1 MYSKMIGSTLALGLC
16 LLGSSGQ
23 VRAQAA
29 DESAQYEWFP
39 SPKVALL
46 NCGANAMAL
55 SGGYLNETDGTL
67 STVGWFEVPAG
78 ANSGGLPMP
87 SDKFFVRIES
97 EDPATEADSDTLVVT
112 FPDIPT
118 RELCARVPG
127 FNFNIGESADGVFVD
142 ALDGTAASVPAN
154 CEGDGY
160 EMLTY
165 YEIDASEFSN
175 EGEFGVECDA
185 AGCKIIEAS
194 EDNPVPVGFRECPD
208 V

>member
-16 LLGSSGQ
+16 LLGSSVQ

-29 DESAQYEWFP
+29 ESAADEWFP

-127 FNFNIGESADGVFVD
+127 SDFNIGESSDGAFFD
-142 ALDGTAASVPAN
+142 MLAEAPVPAN

-175 EGEFGVECDA
+175 DGEFGVACDA
-185 AGCKIIEAS
+185 EGCTIIEAS

>member
-39 SPKVALL
+39 SPKVALP
-46 NCGANAMAL
+46 NC
-55 SGGYLNETDGTL
+55 

>member
-16 LLGSSGQ
+16 LLGSSVQ

-29 DESAQYEWFP
+29 ESAADEWFP

-46 NCGANAMAL
+46 NCGANAMAV

-127 FNFNIGESADGVFVD
+127 SSFNIGESYDGAKSN
-142 ALDGTAASVPAN
+142 ALSFLPLLFVPAFVSRSQ
-154 CEGDGY
+154 E
-160 EMLTY
+160 EPSRRFWLWRSLPR
-165 YEIDASEFSN
+165 ERAHAST
-175 EGEFGVECDA
+175 
-185 AGCKIIEAS
+185 
-194 EDNPVPVGFRECPD
+194 PLRM
-208 V
+208 